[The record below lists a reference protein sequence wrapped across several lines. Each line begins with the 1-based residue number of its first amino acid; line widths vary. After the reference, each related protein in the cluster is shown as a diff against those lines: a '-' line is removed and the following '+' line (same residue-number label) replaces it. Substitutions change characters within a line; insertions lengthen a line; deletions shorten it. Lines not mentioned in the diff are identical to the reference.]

1 MPHLSNRTMG
11 STNRWWR
18 RRRLTARTTIA
29 DPTALGLLV
38 PCADPPAEFTP
49 AEDAELAESYAAQRA
64 IEADYNQALSRRLR
78 RLGKRAPDL
87 ERRKLQQLRVADDA
101 ADADQRFRRAEQ
113 ANQAMRDHGRHLRK
127 PVRVVLVLILA
138 LVDVIAYRA
147 AVEVAFDTSDEWPH
161 VIDSYLLAL
170 LSIGMVMAAMFAAE
184 QLKALHSARDIR
196 LVDPRLASDEV
207 AHARRVWRQVG
218 IPALLAAVVLLG
230 AGAALR
236 VNALYGT
243 PSWFWL
249 AVPAFS
255 AAALVGAFFVEYKW
269 ASKALD
275 ERDDLERRAHRARR
289 QMNRADRRLAGVE
302 SSYRM
307 GQADI
312 EQLWSTYEPGWRIQ
326 LEMAAARVA
335 AARAA
340 HPELF
345 HPLARSVVTSVHA
358 RIADGTTRRDPRE
371 SLDRLG
377 LDIDQVLTRAAV
389 THDERRVD
397 NALPAPAPGPQL
409 SLPFTPAPLDHITG
423 NGHTNGN
430 GHRHEPS
437 KAGR

>member
-1 MPHLSNRTMG
+1 MPHLSNRKMG
-11 STNRWWR
+11 GTARWWR

-29 DPTALGLLV
+29 DPHTLGLLV
-38 PCADPPAEFTP
+38 PCDDPPAEFTP
-49 AEDAELAESYAAQRA
+49 AEDAELAESYAAQRS
-64 IEADYNQALSRRLR
+64 IEADYNDALSRRLR
-78 RLGKRAPDL
+78 RLGKRAPQL
-87 ERRKLQQLRVADDA
+87 ERRKLQQLRNADDA
-101 ADADQRFRRAEQ
+101 ADTDQRFRRAEQ
-113 ANQAMRDHGRHLRK
+113 ANQAMRDHGRHIAK
-127 PVRVVLVLILA
+127 PVRVLLVLMLA
-138 LVDVIAYRA
+138 LVDVAAYRA

-196 LVDPRLASDEV
+196 LIDQRLAEHEL

-218 IPALLAAVVLLG
+218 IPALFAAVVLLS

-243 PSWFWL
+243 PGWFWI

-275 ERDDLERRAHRARR
+275 ERDDLERRSRR
-289 QMNRADRRLAGVE
+289 TRRRVDRSDRRLARVE
-302 SSYRM
+302 SDYRM
-307 GQADI
+307 RQADI

-335 AARAA
+335 SARAA

-345 HPLARSVVTSVHA
+345 HPLARSVVAAVHA
-358 RIADGTTRRDPRE
+358 RIAEGTTRRDPRE

-377 LDIDQVLTRAAV
+377 LDIDQVLTRAAQ
-389 THDERRVD
+389 THDDRRVD

-409 SLPFTPAPLDHITG
+409 SLPFTPAPREPAAS
-423 NGHTNGN
+423 NGN
-430 GHRHEPS
+430 GHHHEPAA
-437 KAGR
+437 AGR